1 MIKKVLIAL
10 AVVVG
15 LAILGFVGI
24 IAYILWD
31 EEALK
36 ERFLAA
42 VNEQLNVPVQ
52 VDHLEVDIFG
62 QFPDISLR
70 FDHLYIE
77 DPLRQGSGDTL
88 LYYDEVYAQFGL
100 WSVLKGETV
109 LSGVTMENGVL
120 NMRWEENGQT
130 NFDIL
135 KEDDSNPDTYME
147 LENLTLL
154 NTRVTLSG
162 TGENPWKLPLV
173 AERAELQGVL
183 DAQTFNANASW
194 DIRVPEWND
203 QFVQLS
209 GSMNFKSN
217 SADSSIFVENGLLKI
232 NDWDLTVNGQIQ
244 NGVGNW
250 TASANDLEMSEVL
263 SLLPE
268 AFVPDPGTIVTDG
281 LLSLLVQAETKPT
294 GTRIQATGDW
304 SNGSFN
310 ASQGWIV
317 GRDAKAHFAFD
328 SGSEELKIPSY
339 LKISDMFFRSE
350 HSTLQGDISIHQLDA
365 PRIESTVSIDGR
377 DNLMDLI
384 HWLEYPTWSGSSG
397 SLSGTVK
404 WQNQFESLDQ
414 FAELGVWGGYWGG
427 ALDIQDASL
436 TIKDVPKTTYIPSAR
451 MELLG
456 HDLHLPSAQIKTG
469 STTAFASGRV
479 HNFFND
485 EVMHYALHISGSDWN
500 ADDISQWEIWNGDF
514 TGEPDDEDF
523 VDTYDITVSV
533 DQLQMDSVR
542 ASQASGR
549 FSGVGLHVESD
560 NILVRYSD
568 GTLKGRLEWLPL
580 QNDEGKL
587 LFDGSL
593 QHVDVHEFMN
603 SMKNFGQDQITSDQI
618 SGVFNAN
625 LRISAPFNSDYDLK
639 REELAATVAF
649 EFEQGR
655 IQNFEP
661 LLALS
666 RFAEVEDLKD
676 VRFGTLKNEIRI
688 ADGVVYVPEMTLEN
702 NVLLLKVAGKH
713 HFSDLLDFTL
723 QLQLRDLVNGRK
735 PNRSQAIDSYITEEE
750 TRGPVWVPI
759 KVYGPSDDL
768 KFSIDKKA
776 ISQEV
781 KANLQ
786 EDWKRQGEELKGLF
800 EKPVE
805 RPVVPET
812 KYQFEWEERPD
823 TNRLFIRDFRS
834 FTGYLD

>member
-10 AVVVG
+10 AVIVG

-24 IAYILWD
+24 IAYLLWD

-77 DPLRQGSGDTL
+77 DPLRRGSGDTL
-88 LYYDEVYAQFGL
+88 LFYNEVYAQFGL

-135 KEDDSNPDTYME
+135 QEDDSNPDTYME

-173 AERAELQGVL
+173 AQRAELQGVL

-194 DIRVPEWND
+194 DIRVPKWND

-250 TASANDLEMSEVL
+250 TASADRLEMSEVL

-268 AFVPDPGTIVTDG
+268 AFVPDPGTIVTNG
-281 LLSLLVQAETKPT
+281 LLSIVVQAETKPT

-317 GRDAKAHFAFD
+317 GRDVKAHFAFD
-328 SGSEELKIPSY
+328 TGSEELKIPSF
-339 LKISDMFFRSE
+339 LKISDMFFQSE
-350 HSTLQGDISIHQLDA
+350 HSTLQGDISINQLNA

-377 DNLMDLI
+377 ENLMDLI
-384 HWLEYPTWSGSSG
+384 HWLEYPTWTGSSG

-451 MELLG
+451 LELVG
-456 HDLHLPSAQIKTG
+456 HDLHIPSAQIKTG
-469 STTAFASGRV
+469 STTALARGRV

-485 EVMHYALHISGSDWN
+485 EVMHYALNISGSDWK

-533 DQLQMDSVR
+533 DQIQMGSVR
-542 ASQASGR
+542 ASQAGGR
-549 FSGVGLHVESD
+549 FSGIGLHVESD
-560 NILVRYSD
+560 NILIRYSD

-593 QHVDVHEFMN
+593 QRVDVREFMN

>member
-1 MIKKVLIAL
+1 VIKKVLIAL

-24 IAYILWD
+24 IAYLLWD

-36 ERFLAA
+36 ERFLVA

-268 AFVPDPGTIVTDG
+268 AFVPDPGTIVTNG

-350 HSTLQGDISIHQLDA
+350 HSTLRGDISIHQLDA

-427 ALDIQDASL
+427 ILDIQDASL
-436 TIKDVPKTTYIPSAR
+436 TIKDVPKTTHIPSAR
-451 MELLG
+451 MELVG
-456 HDLHLPSAQIKTG
+456 HDLHIPSAQIKTG
-469 STTAFASGRV
+469 STTALASGRV

-533 DQLQMDSVR
+533 DQLQMGSVR

-593 QHVDVHEFMN
+593 QHVDVREFMN

-639 REELAATVAF
+639 KEELAATVAF

-786 EDWKRQGEELKGLF
+786 EDWKRQGEEFKGLF

-812 KYQFEWEERPD
+812 KYQFEWEESPD

>member
-10 AVVVG
+10 AVIVG

-24 IAYILWD
+24 IAYLLWD

-36 ERFLAA
+36 DRFLAA

-436 TIKDVPKTTYIPSAR
+436 TIKDVPKTTHIPSAR
-451 MELLG
+451 MELVG
-456 HDLHLPSAQIKTG
+456 HDLHIPSAQIKTG
-469 STTAFASGRV
+469 STTALASGRV

-533 DQLQMDSVR
+533 DQLQMGSVR

-568 GTLKGRLEWLPL
+568 GALKGRLEWLPL

-593 QHVDVHEFMN
+593 QHVDVREFMN

-639 REELAATVAF
+639 KEELAATVAF